1 MCLGN
6 PAAVDTSSSHRN
18 TMKRLMSMALS
29 AADSSSFNSLVLS
42 SATDAQASTGAYE
55 SGLQTFHSQC
65 TAGYDLGS
73 SPASRPMMGVLMSI
87 VIAAVWANALFSF

>member
-1 MCLGN
+1 M
-6 PAAVDTSSSHRN
+6 H
-18 TMKRLMSMALS
+18 
-29 AADSSSFNSLVLS
+29 
-42 SATDAQASTGAYE
+42 
-55 SGLQTFHSQC
+55 C